1 MKLSNRAQ
9 FTLQYGNLAI
19 VLEKLKKKK
28 EKKAAIDLPIKSPFL
43 TQFHK
48 FVLSIL

>member
-19 VLEKLKKKK
+19 VLEKLKK